1 MVDPRKRPV
10 VVVDPRAGQ
19 GPGIGGFKAE
29 SEIGDALNA
38 GHPVYFIGFGA
49 TPVPGQQ
56 FLDVVEGQVKFFERV
71 VELHP
76 DAPRPFAIGNCQAG
90 YQTLMVAMLRPD
102 LFGPCLVAGSPMSY
116 WQGVHGKSPMRY
128 AGGLLGG
135 SWLTA
140 MTSDLG
146 NGKFDGTALIL
157 NFDVLNPAN
166 WLWGKQYEVYTHID
180 TDAQHYLQFEKWWG
194 DFIQLNGDE
203 IQFLVDNLF
212 IGDKLIRNQ
221 LRSHDGT
228 TFDVRNINSPIIVF
242 TSLED
247 NISPPPQ
254 TLGWILDLYR
264 DVEDIRATGRTIVY
278 CLNQR
283 SGHLGLFVST
293 KVGAKEDEEF
303 VQMMDVIDCLPPG
316 LYEMVISPRPA
327 HVPPGGF
334 VTGDWIARFEARS
347 LDDLRTLGRN
357 SPEDDRAFAAV
368 ARLSELNLQI
378 YRTFLQ
384 PFIRA
389 VVSQPAADLA
399 QALNPLR
406 LSYTI
411 FADSNP
417 WMKGV
422 QALAARVAA
431 SRQSVT
437 ADNPFVALQ
446 AQVSDQTIA
455 ALDVYRVARDWL
467 AEQMFFGFY
476 GSPFVQALLGLNAG
490 SEVRSLP
497 AISPEARSAQR
508 ARADAY
514 QAKLRTG
521 GFDEALTRAVLYVT
535 AAERM
540 VDQRCALALNVARQ
554 QVMHLSLIEF
564 KVMVR
569 DQFFVLHLE
578 GERAVEALA
587 SLVPQAD
594 ARTALLEQVQT
605 IVGAG
610 SPPLEAER
618 ERLARLSQVLSVPT
632 DPPVASAT
640 SGGPSGTKG
649 GARRSIA
656 RRISQRG

>member
-1 MVDPRKRPV
+1 
-10 VVVDPRAGQ
+10 
-19 GPGIGGFKAE
+19 
-29 SEIGDALNA
+29 
-38 GHPVYFIGFGA
+38 
-49 TPVPGQQ
+49 
-56 FLDVVEGQVKFFERV
+56 
-71 VELHP
+71 
-76 DAPRPFAIGNCQAG
+76 
-90 YQTLMVAMLRPD
+90 
-102 LFGPCLVAGSPMSY
+102 
-116 WQGVHGKSPMRY
+116 
-128 AGGLLGG
+128 
-135 SWLTA
+135 
-140 MTSDLG
+140 
-146 NGKFDGTALIL
+146 
-157 NFDVLNPAN
+157 
-166 WLWGKQYEVYTHID
+166 
-180 TDAQHYLQFEKWWG
+180 
-194 DFIQLNGDE
+194 
-203 IQFLVDNLF
+203 
-212 IGDKLIRNQ
+212 
-221 LRSHDGT
+221 
-228 TFDVRNINSPIIVF
+228 
-242 TSLED
+242 
-247 NISPPPQ
+247 
-254 TLGWILDLYR
+254 
-264 DVEDIRATGRTIVY
+264 
-278 CLNQR
+278 
-283 SGHLGLFVST
+283 
-293 KVGAKEDEEF
+293 VGAKEDEEF

-347 LDDLRTLGRN
+347 LDDLRALGRN

-378 YRTFLQ
+378 YRTFVQ

-389 VVSQPAADLA
+389 VVNQPAADLA

-417 WMKGV
+417 WMQGV
-422 QALAARVAA
+422 QALAAGVAA
-431 SRQSVT
+431 FRQPAT

-446 AQVSDQTIA
+446 TQVSDQITA
-455 ALDVYRVARDWL
+455 ALDVYRVARDQL
-467 AEQMFFGFY
+467 LEQTFFGFY
-476 GSPFVQALLGLNAG
+476 GSPFVQALLGLNDG

-497 AISPEARSAQR
+497 GISPQERSARR
-508 ARADAY
+508 AQADAY
-514 QAKLRTG
+514 MAKLQTG
-521 GFDEALTRAVLYVT
+521 GFDEALIRAVLYVT

-587 SLVPQAD
+587 SLVPEAD

-610 SPPLEAER
+610 CPPLAAER

-640 SGGPSGTKG
+640 SGGPSGTRG
-649 GARRSIA
+649 RARRSIG
-656 RRISQRG
+656 RRIRQRG